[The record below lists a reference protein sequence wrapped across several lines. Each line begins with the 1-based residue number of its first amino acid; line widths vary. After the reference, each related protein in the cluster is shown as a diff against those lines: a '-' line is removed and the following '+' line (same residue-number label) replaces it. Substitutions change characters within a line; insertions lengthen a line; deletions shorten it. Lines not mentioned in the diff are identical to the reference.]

1 MGFPG
6 TILTSLSDIC
16 GNLDWCKG
24 YLDEKN
30 VFLKTNFIKKVTG
43 GYCSCKSE
51 IQPDLTFLRIPL
63 TQFERRQGKHI
74 ARVSSTSSVTNDL
87 DSLKNVQK
95 LYFCPFTELTRRAF

>member
-24 YLDEKN
+24 YLDEKKCFSVIQ
-30 VFLKTNFIKKVTG
+30 VFKIELFAGKKQTNFIKKITG
-43 GYCSCKSE
+43 GYCFCKSE

-74 ARVSSTSSVTNDL
+74 A
-87 DSLKNVQK
+87 
-95 LYFCPFTELTRRAF
+95 

>member
-1 MGFPG
+1 MFFSV
-6 TILTSLSDIC
+6 IQ
-16 GNLDWCKG
+16 
-24 YLDEKN
+24 
-30 VFLKTNFIKKVTG
+30 VFKIELFAGKKQTNFIKKITG
-43 GYCSCKSE
+43 GYCFRKSE